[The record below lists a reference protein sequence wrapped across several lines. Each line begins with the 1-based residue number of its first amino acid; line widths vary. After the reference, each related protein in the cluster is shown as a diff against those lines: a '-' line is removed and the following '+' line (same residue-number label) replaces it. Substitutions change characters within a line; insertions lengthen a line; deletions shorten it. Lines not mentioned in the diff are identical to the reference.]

1 MSMFGPCESHTRVC
15 ACNGGGEAR
24 RIINIASSAAFQP
37 FFANMNPTLSAKQMD
52 QPGTIVREVLMA
64 FEKNKRVVV
73 PGKFKVWLGPL
84 GARLLPRDLIA
95 GMAAGTV
102 NELNKK

>member
-1 MSMFGPCESHTRVC
+1 MEAFSLEVGKSGVRVLAVSPGSIATR
-15 ACNGGGEAR
+15 
-24 RIINIASSAAFQP
+24 